1 MSGCFRATATSDL
14 GCRTWPLSQ
23 GPSGPHGPHSRGH
36 SPLGQPAPSPAKSR
50 SLPHPALR
58 GRPIAQPRTLLRQL
72 GISPSPASRRR
83 HRVGA
88 GRSLNKHSRG
98 PMAYFRLRVQA
109 NEVCGAGL
117 PSCRRAV
124 FPAAAPG
131 CGVGEETQAWNQVR
145 TYPAET
151 RPASLSVLWGQLPGK
166 NPRGLGAAGRRAWA
180 GEHTPSP
187 DLALRCLCCSSPG
200 WAQRKISF
208 S

>member
-1 MSGCFRATATSDL
+1 MSGCLRPTATPDL
-14 GCRTWPLSQ
+14 GCRPWPLGQ
-23 GPSGPHGPHSRGH
+23 GPSGPHGLHSRGH
-36 SPLGQPAPSPAKSR
+36 SPPGQPAPALAKSR

-58 GRPIAQPRTLLRQL
+58 GRPIAQPRTRLHQL

-88 GRSLNKHSRG
+88 GGGLANTAGAQWLTSAFGCR
-98 PMAYFRLRVQA
+98 PMRRVGRDFRLVA
-109 NEVCGAGL
+109 VLSSPL
-117 PSCRRAV
+117 PLGSR
-124 FPAAAPG
+124 
-131 CGVGEETQAWNQVR
+131 VGEETQSWNQVR
-145 TYPAET
+145 TSPAET

-187 DLALRCLCCSSPG
+187 ALELRGLCCSCPG